1 MEIQS
6 ELIYTW
12 NGKIIL
18 EKNTTSKRGKIW
30 SPRHVR
36 TSQLPGVSELKA
48 YLISGVYNLGK
59 QNSAKS

>member
-36 TSQLPGVSELKA
+36 TSQLLELVS
-48 YLISGVYNLGK
+48 
-59 QNSAKS
+59 